1 MDGILNNED
10 FAVERVDGTATL
22 ETDANKIKLKMVS
35 FAAVMDVKAEFMLRE
50 KHKMFNNVVSQHN
63 ADSKPFYEQIKVA
76 MQDEDYNNV
85 TEDIYNFGRAKK
97 RFTQVAKKALKLPEE
112 NREELASK
120 GVTEYNGEKVSMEDI
135 NSAANETD
143 KYANAF
149 ANIDSEAIKKEV
161 ENVINSQGDYI
172 AENVNADNFEGT
184 VKIASDEVI
193 KNIDEKQSEKATS
206 NDADATKTEEDTK
219 ITKDDLANIFANPD
233 LVKTDAGMIDDQPDS
248 SEEKEEETVKKEETG
263 MFSNAE
269 PAVEGTVEE
278 TKVDEKGIADN
289 TYSMSTEN
297 NPLFTQ
303 QDAFMPYNDS
313 DIFKNATFA
322 PAIGMNDEPVKEEE
336 VKTTDENTSKVEDS
350 SAIDFGNDKSMQE
363 LLESLQKSNQE
374 LESRS
379 QELTSSISSAK
390 SQVDVA
396 TKAKTEAERERDAA
410 KEKAEEAK
418 RQVDLFKSY
427 MPKIQDERRLQ
438 AERKKTIQGQEEELQ
453 KTKDELASINNATD
467 VYKKDTDRFNE
478 DYANYLEELRKLRS
492 SLTGDSDSFDVD
504 LGKGRSR

>member
-1 MDGILNNED
+1 MDEKLNNED
-10 FAVERVDGTATL
+10 FVVKRVDGNVL
-22 ETDANKIKLKMVS
+22 DGDSNKIKLKMVS
-35 FAAVMDVKAEFMLRE
+35 FATVMEVQEEFIERELKSMDAEISAMVRNGGDDKQIDE
-50 KHKMFNNVVSQHN
+50 AIN
-63 ADSKPFYEQIKVA
+63 AHLDFVYIHDDFLKS
-76 MQDEDYNNV
+76 
-85 TEDIYNFGRAKK
+85 KK
-97 RFTQVAKKALKLPEE
+97 RFISIAKKALKLPER
-112 NREELASK
+112 NLEELSSK
-120 GVTEYNGEKVSMEDI
+120 GEKISMEDV

-149 ANIDSEAIKKEV
+149 ANIDSEAIKREV

-184 VKIASDEVI
+184 VKLASDEVI

-206 NDADATKTEEDTK
+206 NDVDATKTEEDDK

-263 MFSNAE
+263 MFSNADSV
-269 PAVEGTVEE
+269 VENTVEE
-278 TKVDEKGIADN
+278 TKVEEKGTDDN

-297 NPLFTQ
+297 NPLFTS
-303 QDAFMPYNDS
+303 QDTFMPSDDF

-322 PAIGMNDEPVKEEE
+322 PAIEMNEEPVKEEE
-336 VKTTDENTSKVEDS
+336 VKTIDENTLKVEDS

-363 LLESLQKSNQE
+363 LLESLQKSNKA
-374 LESRS
+374 LENRS

-396 TKAKTEAERERDAA
+396 TKAKTEAEREREAA
-410 KEKAEEAK
+410 KKNAEEAK
-418 RQVDLFKSY
+418 RQVELFKSY

-438 AERKKTIQGQEEELQ
+438 AERKKTIQGQEDELQ
-453 KTKDELASINNATD
+453 RTRDELTSINNATD

-478 DYANYLEELRKLRS
+478 EYANYLEELRKLRS

>member
-1 MDGILNNED
+1 MDEKLNNED
-10 FAVERVDGTATL
+10 FVVKRVDGTATL

-76 MQDEDYNNV
+76 KQDEDYNNV

-233 LVKTDAGMIDDQPDS
+233 LVKTDDGMVDNQPDS
-248 SEEKEEETVKKEETG
+248 SKEKEEPVEKEETS

-278 TKVDEKGIADN
+278 TKVEEKGIADN

-418 RQVDLFKSY
+418 RQVKLFKSY

-467 VYKKDTDRFNE
+467 VYKKDTDRYNE

>member
-1 MDGILNNED
+1 MDEKLNNED
-10 FAVERVDGTATL
+10 FVVKRVDGNVL
-22 ETDANKIKLKMVS
+22 DGDSNKIKLKMVS
-35 FAAVMDVKAEFMLRE
+35 FTTVMEVQEEFIERE
-50 KHKMFNNVVSQHN
+50 LNSMKTEMEEARN
-63 ADSKPFYEQIKVA
+63 AGDDKRADKIFA
-76 MQDEDYNNV
+76 DYYGMITIRNDFL
-85 TEDIYNFGRAKK
+85 ESKK
-97 RFTQVAKKALKLPEE
+97 RFMSIAKKALKLPER
-112 NREELASK
+112 NLEELASK
-120 GVTEYNGEKVSMEDI
+120 GVTEYKGEKISMEDI
-135 NSAANETD
+135 NSAAKENEMDT
-143 KYANAF
+143 NAF

-161 ENVINSQGDYI
+161 ENVINRQGDYI

-206 NDADATKTEEDTK
+206 NDADATKPEEDTK
-219 ITKDDLANIFANPD
+219 ITKDDLADIFANPD
-233 LVKTDAGMIDDQPDS
+233 LVKADDGMVDNKSDS
-248 SEEKEEETVKKEETG
+248 SKEKEEPVEKEETS

-278 TKVDEKGIADN
+278 TKVEEKGIADN

-297 NPLFTQ
+297 NSLFTQ

>member
-76 MQDEDYNNV
+76 KQDEDYNNV

-233 LVKTDAGMIDDQPDS
+233 LVKTDDGMVDNQPDS
-248 SEEKEEETVKKEETG
+248 SKEKEEPVEKEETS

-278 TKVDEKGIADN
+278 TKVEEKGIADN

>member
-76 MQDEDYNNV
+76 KQDEDYNNV

-206 NDADATKTEEDTK
+206 NDADANKTEEDTK

-233 LVKTDAGMIDDQPDS
+233 LVKTDDGMVDNQPDS
-248 SEEKEEETVKKEETG
+248 SKEKEEPVEKEETS

-278 TKVDEKGIADN
+278 TKVEEKGIADN

-418 RQVDLFKSY
+418 RQVKLFKSY

-467 VYKKDTDRFNE
+467 VYKKDTDRYNE

>member
-76 MQDEDYNNV
+76 KQDEDYNNV

-233 LVKTDAGMIDDQPDS
+233 LVKTDDGMVDNQPDS
-248 SEEKEEETVKKEETG
+248 SKEKEEPVEKEETS

-278 TKVDEKGIADN
+278 TKVEEKGIADN

-418 RQVDLFKSY
+418 RQVKLFKSY

-467 VYKKDTDRFNE
+467 VYKKDTDRYNE

>member
-1 MDGILNNED
+1 MDEKLNNED
-10 FAVERVDGTATL
+10 FVVKRVDGNVL
-22 ETDANKIKLKMVS
+22 NGDSNKIKLKMVS
-35 FAAVMDVKAEFMLRE
+35 FATVMEVQEEFIERE
-50 KHKMFNNVVSQHN
+50 LNSMKTEMEEAKN
-63 ADSKPFYEQIKVA
+63 AGDDKRTDKIFA
-76 MQDEDYNNV
+76 DYYGMITIRNDFL
-85 TEDIYNFGRAKK
+85 ESKK
-97 RFTQVAKKALKLPEE
+97 RFMSIAKKALKLPEK
-112 NREELASK
+112 NLKELVSK
-120 GVTEYNGEKVSMEDI
+120 GVTEYKGEKITVNDI
-135 NSAANETD
+135 DNAAKENEMDT
-143 KYANAF
+143 NAF

-206 NDADATKTEEDTK
+206 NDADATKPEEDTK

-233 LVKTDAGMIDDQPDS
+233 LVKTDDGMVDNQPDS
-248 SEEKEEETVKKEETG
+248 SKEKEEEPIKKKETS

-269 PAVEGTVEE
+269 PDVEGTVEE
-278 TKVDEKGIADN
+278 TKVDEKGISDN

-297 NPLFTQ
+297 NSLFTQ

-418 RQVDLFKSY
+418 RQVKLFKSY

-467 VYKKDTDRFNE
+467 VYKKDTDRYNE

>member
-76 MQDEDYNNV
+76 KQDEDYNNV

-149 ANIDSEAIKKEV
+149 ANIDSETIKREV

-184 VKIASDEVI
+184 VKLASDEVI

-206 NDADATKTEEDTK
+206 NDVDATKPEEDTK

-233 LVKTDAGMIDDQPDS
+233 LVKTDDGMVDNQPDS
-248 SEEKEEETVKKEETG
+248 SKEKEEPVEKEETS

-278 TKVDEKGIADN
+278 TKVEEKGIADN

-396 TKAKTEAERERDAA
+396 TKAKTEAEREREAA

-418 RQVDLFKSY
+418 RQVELFKSY

-467 VYKKDTDRFNE
+467 VYKKDTDRYNE

>member
-1 MDGILNNED
+1 MDEKLNNED
-10 FAVERVDGTATL
+10 FVVERVDGTATL

-76 MQDEDYNNV
+76 KQDEDYNNV

-233 LVKTDAGMIDDQPDS
+233 LVKTDDGMVDNQPDS
-248 SEEKEEETVKKEETG
+248 SKEKEEPVEKEETS

-278 TKVDEKGIADN
+278 TKVEEKGIADN

-418 RQVDLFKSY
+418 RQVKLFKSY

-467 VYKKDTDRFNE
+467 VYKKDTDRYNE

>member
-76 MQDEDYNNV
+76 KQDEDYNNV

-206 NDADATKTEEDTK
+206 NDADATKPEEDTK
-219 ITKDDLANIFANPD
+219 ITKDDLADIFANPD
-233 LVKTDAGMIDDQPDS
+233 LVKADDGMVDNKSDS
-248 SEEKEEETVKKEETG
+248 SKEKEE
-263 MFSNAE
+263 
-269 PAVEGTVEE
+269 
-278 TKVDEKGIADN
+278 
-289 TYSMSTEN
+289 
-297 NPLFTQ
+297 
-303 QDAFMPYNDS
+303 
-313 DIFKNATFA
+313 
-322 PAIGMNDEPVKEEE
+322 PV
-336 VKTTDENTSKVEDS
+336 
-350 SAIDFGNDKSMQE
+350 
-363 LLESLQKSNQE
+363 
-374 LESRS
+374 
-379 QELTSSISSAK
+379 
-390 SQVDVA
+390 
-396 TKAKTEAERERDAA
+396 
-410 KEKAEEAK
+410 
-418 RQVDLFKSY
+418 
-427 MPKIQDERRLQ
+427 
-438 AERKKTIQGQEEELQ
+438 ERKRLVCLVMLNQL
-453 KTKDELASINNATD
+453 
-467 VYKKDTDRFNE
+467 
-478 DYANYLEELRKLRS
+478 LRVL
-492 SLTGDSDSFDVD
+492 
-504 LGKGRSR
+504 

>member
-76 MQDEDYNNV
+76 KQDEDYNNV

-233 LVKTDAGMIDDQPDS
+233 LVKTDDGMVDNQPDS
-248 SEEKEEETVKKEETG
+248 SKEKEEPVEKEETS

-278 TKVDEKGIADN
+278 TKVEEKGIADN
-289 TYSMSTEN
+289 TYSMST
-297 NPLFTQ
+297 
-303 QDAFMPYNDS
+303 
-313 DIFKNATFA
+313 
-322 PAIGMNDEPVKEEE
+322 
-336 VKTTDENTSKVEDS
+336 
-350 SAIDFGNDKSMQE
+350 
-363 LLESLQKSNQE
+363 
-374 LESRS
+374 
-379 QELTSSISSAK
+379 
-390 SQVDVA
+390 
-396 TKAKTEAERERDAA
+396 
-410 KEKAEEAK
+410 
-418 RQVDLFKSY
+418 
-427 MPKIQDERRLQ
+427 
-438 AERKKTIQGQEEELQ
+438 
-453 KTKDELASINNATD
+453 
-467 VYKKDTDRFNE
+467 
-478 DYANYLEELRKLRS
+478 
-492 SLTGDSDSFDVD
+492 
-504 LGKGRSR
+504 

>member
-1 MDGILNNED
+1 MDEKLNNED
-10 FAVERVDGTATL
+10 FVVKRVDGNVL
-22 ETDANKIKLKMVS
+22 DGDSNKIKLKMVS
-35 FAAVMDVKAEFMLRE
+35 FATVMEVQEEFIERE
-50 KHKMFNNVVSQHN
+50 LNSMKTEMEEARN
-63 ADSKPFYEQIKVA
+63 AGDDKRVDKIFA
-76 MQDEDYNNV
+76 DYYGMITIRNDFL
-85 TEDIYNFGRAKK
+85 ESKK
-97 RFTQVAKKALKLPEE
+97 RFMSIAKKALKLPER
-112 NREELASK
+112 NLEELASK
-120 GVTEYNGEKVSMEDI
+120 CVTEYKGEKISMEDI

-149 ANIDSEAIKKEV
+149 ANIDSETIKREV

-184 VKIASDEVI
+184 VKLASDEVI

-206 NDADATKTEEDTK
+206 NDVDATKPEEDTK

-233 LVKTDAGMIDDQPDS
+233 LVKTDDGMIDDQPDS

-263 MFSNAE
+263 MFSNADSV
-269 PAVEGTVEE
+269 VENTVEE
-278 TKVDEKGIADN
+278 TKVEEKGTDDN

-297 NPLFTQ
+297 NPLFTS
-303 QDAFMPYNDS
+303 QDTFMPSDDF

-322 PAIGMNDEPVKEEE
+322 PAIEMNEESVKEEE
-336 VKTTDENTSKVEDS
+336 VKTIDENTLKVEDS

-363 LLESLQKSNQE
+363 LLESLQKSNKE
-374 LESRS
+374 LENRS

-396 TKAKTEAERERDAA
+396 TKAKTEAERKREAA
-410 KEKAEEAK
+410 KKNAEEAK
-418 RQVDLFKSY
+418 RQVELFKSY

-438 AERKKTIQGQEEELQ
+438 AERKKTIQGQEDELQ
-453 KTKDELASINNATD
+453 RTRDELTSINNATD

-478 DYANYLEELRKLRS
+478 EYANYLEELRKLRS

>member
-76 MQDEDYNNV
+76 KQDEDYNNV

-233 LVKTDAGMIDDQPDS
+233 LVKTDDGMVDNQPDS
-248 SEEKEEETVKKEETG
+248 SKEKEEPVEKEETS

-278 TKVDEKGIADN
+278 TKVEEKGIADN

-418 RQVDLFKSY
+418 RQVKLFKSY

-467 VYKKDTDRFNE
+467 VYKKDTDRYNE

-492 SLTGDSDSFDVD
+492 SLTGDSDSFYVD
-504 LGKGRSR
+504 LGKRRSR

>member
-1 MDGILNNED
+1 MDEKLNNED
-10 FAVERVDGTATL
+10 FVVKRVDGTATL

-76 MQDEDYNNV
+76 KQDEDYNNV

-233 LVKTDAGMIDDQPDS
+233 LVKTDDGMVDNQPDS
-248 SEEKEEETVKKEETG
+248 SKEKEEPVEKEETS

-278 TKVDEKGIADN
+278 TKVEEKGIADN

>member
-233 LVKTDAGMIDDQPDS
+233 LVKTDDGMVDNQPDS
-248 SEEKEEETVKKEETG
+248 SKEKEEPVEKEETS

-278 TKVDEKGIADN
+278 TKVDEKGISDN

-297 NPLFTQ
+297 NSLFTQ

-478 DYANYLEELRKLRS
+478 EYANYLEELRKLRS

>member
-1 MDGILNNED
+1 MDEKLNNED
-10 FAVERVDGTATL
+10 FVVKRVDGNVL
-22 ETDANKIKLKMVS
+22 NGDSNKIKLKMVS
-35 FAAVMDVKAEFMLRE
+35 FATVMEVQEEFIERE
-50 KHKMFNNVVSQHN
+50 LNSMKTEMEEAKN
-63 ADSKPFYEQIKVA
+63 AGDDKRVDKIFA
-76 MQDEDYNNV
+76 DYYGMITIRNDFL
-85 TEDIYNFGRAKK
+85 ESKK
-97 RFTQVAKKALKLPEE
+97 RFMSIAKKALKLPER
-112 NREELASK
+112 NLEELASK
-120 GVTEYNGEKVSMEDI
+120 CVTEYKGEKISMEDI

-149 ANIDSEAIKKEV
+149 ANIDSETIKREV

-184 VKIASDEVI
+184 VKLASDEVI

-206 NDADATKTEEDTK
+206 NDVDATKPEEDTK

-233 LVKTDAGMIDDQPDS
+233 LVKTDDGMIDDQPDS

-263 MFSNAE
+263 MFSNADSV
-269 PAVEGTVEE
+269 VENTVEE
-278 TKVDEKGIADN
+278 TKVEEKGTDDN

-297 NPLFTQ
+297 NPLFTS
-303 QDAFMPYNDS
+303 QDTFMPSDDF

-322 PAIGMNDEPVKEEE
+322 PAIEMNEEPVKEEE
-336 VKTTDENTSKVEDS
+336 VKTIDENTLKVEDS

-363 LLESLQKSNQE
+363 LLESLQKSNKE
-374 LESRS
+374 LENRS

-396 TKAKTEAERERDAA
+396 TKAKTEAERKREAA
-410 KEKAEEAK
+410 KKNAEEAK
-418 RQVDLFKSY
+418 RQVELFKSY

-438 AERKKTIQGQEEELQ
+438 AERKKTIQGQEDELQ
-453 KTKDELASINNATD
+453 RTRDELTSINNATD

-478 DYANYLEELRKLRS
+478 EYANYLEELRKLRS